1 MARGLGCSMACGI
14 FLDQG
19 SSSYSLYW
27 QVDSYPPCHQG
38 SPRGC
43 LLATDSTFGSSG
55 NNRFEKEEVREGES
69 LQPRRG
75 WRVGL
80 RYSPVSEEEHFCQG
94 SGRDVLSES
103 SDARR
108 LPRKALEQ
116 SRKERVG
123 PGLECC
129 LCQLEAV
136 RSRAGFS
143 TLSLSFLFVKGVS
156 NTAFSLNCCGS
167 SFIAFM
173 VFCLKSA
180 LFCLKFYP
188 ASHALKPMTIGSF

>member
-1 MARGLGCSMACGI
+1 MGRIVVAHGLGCSMACGI

-27 QVDSYPPCHQG
+27 QVDSYPLCYQG

-55 NNRFEKEEVREGES
+55 NSRFEREEVREGEA
-69 LQPRRG
+69 LQPRGG

-80 RYSPVSEEEHFCQG
+80 RYSPISEEERFCQG

-103 SDARR
+103 SDAGR

-116 SRKERVG
+116 SRKELEQSRKESDL
-123 PGLECC
+123 GLNV
-129 LCQLEAV
+129 A
-136 RSRAGFS
+136 
-143 TLSLSFLFVKGVS
+143 
-156 NTAFSLNCCGS
+156 
-167 SFIAFM
+167 
-173 VFCLKSA
+173 SA
-180 LFCLKFYP
+180 
-188 ASHALKPMTIGSF
+188 T